1 MGRAAASRAEIDIG
15 TLEELEFHWG
25 SAYHVAVVDGVCTA
39 RRRDG
44 KGGTLTDP
52 LPEGL
57 RLRIVA
63 DYHADPVPRDPA
75 ATSRQ
80 PDVSGTEE
88 DRALGALRLA
98 WDDAYDIGCEH
109 GRWTAVSRDAGHRT
123 LAGESPAALN
133 AEIRSDFAR
142 EGTL

>member
-1 MGRAAASRAEIDIG
+1 MGRAAASRAEIDAG
-15 TLEELEFHWG
+15 ALDEVEFHWG

-75 ATSRQ
+75 APARR
-80 PDVSGTEE
+80 PAASGT
-88 DRALGALRLA
+88 DQDSALDALRLA
-98 WDDAYDIGCEH
+98 WGDAYDIGCEH
-109 GRWTAVSRDAGHRT
+109 GRWTAVSKDAGHRT
-123 LAGESPAALN
+123 LAGDTPAALN
-133 AEIRSDFAR
+133 AEIRTDFAR

>member
-1 MGRAAASRAEIDIG
+1 MGRAAASRAEIDAG
-15 TLEELEFHWG
+15 ALDEVEFHWG

-57 RLRIVA
+57 R
-63 DYHADPVPRDPA
+63 D
-75 ATSRQ
+75 
-80 PDVSGTEE
+80 
-88 DRALGALRLA
+88 ALRLA
-98 WDDAYDIGCEH
+98 WGDAYDIGCEH
-109 GRWTAVSRDAGHRT
+109 GRWTAVSKDAGHRT
-123 LAGESPAALN
+123 LAGDTPAALN
-133 AEIRSDFAR
+133 AEIRTDFAR

>member
-1 MGRAAASRAEIDIG
+1 MGRAAASQAGSEAGPLD
-15 TLEELEFHWG
+15 ELEYHWG
-25 SAYHVAVVDGVCTA
+25 SAYHIAVTDGVCTA

-63 DYHADPVPRDPA
+63 DYHADPVPRAPA
-75 ATSRQ
+75 ATGQQ
-80 PDVSGTEE
+80 PGTGSGNPNATI
-88 DRALGALRLA
+88 RA
-98 WDDAYDIGCEH
+98 
-109 GRWTAVSRDAGHRT
+109 GR
-123 LAGESPAALN
+123 
-133 AEIRSDFAR
+133 AR

>member
-1 MGRAAASRAEIDIG
+1 MGRAAESNAG
-15 TLEELEFHWG
+15 TLDELDFHWG
-25 SAYHVAVVDGVCTA
+25 SAYDIAVVDGVCTA

-63 DYHADPVPRDPA
+63 DYHANPVPRDLAPVN
-75 ATSRQ
+75 Q
-80 PDVSGTEE
+80 PGISGADE
-88 DRALGALRLA
+88 DRALDALRLA
-98 WDDAYDIGCEH
+98 WGDAYNIGRGH
-109 GRWTAVSRDAGHRT
+109 GRWTATSTDAEHRT
-123 LAGESPAALN
+123 LTGDTPGGLN
-133 AEIRSDFAR
+133 AKIRTDWAR

>member
-1 MGRAAASRAEIDIG
+1 MGRAAASRADIDAG
-15 TLEELEFHWG
+15 ALDELEFHWG
-25 SAYHVAVVDGVCTA
+25 SAYHIAVTDGVCTA

-57 RLRIVA
+57 RQRILA

-75 ATSRQ
+75 ATSQQ
-80 PDVSGTEE
+80 PGTCGADE
-88 DRALGALRLA
+88 DRALDALRLA
-98 WDDAYDIGCEH
+98 WDDAYDIGCEL
-109 GRWTAVSRDAGHRT
+109 GRWTAVSRDAEHRT
-123 LAGESPAALN
+123 LAGDTLGDLTAA
-133 AEIRSDFAR
+133 IRADWAR